1 MAVDGSLP
9 SLSCLE
15 SKPFEGNGP
24 MISPAFLTAL
34 LLASPPFANS
44 PIEGNWTN
52 PSRSVTVRI
61 APCGGGKLCGRVIS
75 ASSSA
80 KAKAA
85 AAGTPRLI
93 GAELMSNLETVGDR
107 AWHGAFFVPDR
118 NVRAQGELHLLSA
131 RTLEIEGC
139 ALGGLLCKS
148 QRWSR
153 ISPPMKARRRR

>member
-1 MAVDGSLP
+1 MI
-9 SLSCLE
+9 
-15 SKPFEGNGP
+15 GP
-24 MISPAFLTAL
+24 ALLTAF
-34 LLASPPFANS
+34 LLASPALAAP

-61 APCGGGKLCGRVIS
+61 AACGDGKLCGRVIR

-93 GAELMSNLETVGDR
+93 GAELMTNLEPVGDR
-107 AWHGAFFVPDR
+107 AWRGTFFVPDR
-118 NVRAQGELHLLSA
+118 NVRAKGELHLLST

-139 ALGGLLCKS
+139 AMGGLLCKS
-148 QRWSR
+148 QQWSR
-153 ISPPMKARRRR
+153 ISTPIRARRRR